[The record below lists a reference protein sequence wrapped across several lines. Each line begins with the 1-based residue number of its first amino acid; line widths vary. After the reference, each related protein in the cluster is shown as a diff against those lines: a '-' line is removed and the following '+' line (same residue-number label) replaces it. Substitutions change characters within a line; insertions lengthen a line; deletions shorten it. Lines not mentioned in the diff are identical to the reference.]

1 MKFQLS
7 MCSFTPRRMS
17 PMSFLNCSSSTQVM
31 HLLPSHVRH
40 LMQPQFRQR
49 GSPEKALQPFS
60 RKSKEVMSVCS
71 TCLGRDPIGC
81 SWAGP
86 SKTPLLPEHLA
97 LVPSPRK
104 AIFERMEA
112 YLKHFQL
119 VFFPRDTSC
128 HNSCQRCFMKDD
140 EV

>member
-40 LMQPQFRQR
+40 LMQPQFRQC

-104 AIFERMEA
+104 AERTSYALPACIFPPRYKLPQQLSEVFHER
-112 YLKHFQL
+112 
-119 VFFPRDTSC
+119 
-128 HNSCQRCFMKDD
+128 
-140 EV
+140 